1 MILDKALPLKSVAI
15 AIIAASMAGCGAH
28 GAPAPVGAS
37 TGKMVA
43 VCTISTLCSLVA
55 SVAGDAAVVRG
66 IVPVGASPETYEPTP
81 SDVVALSHA
90 RLLFENGLGLEAWMS
105 KVLAA
110 AGAADLTTVALSDS
124 IPAAYKASGN
134 PHLWMDPTFAVEY
147 VKAIQTALVAA
158 DPANAKAY
166 RANAWREVSRLTLL
180 DRWIGGRIATIPK
193 DRRAMI
199 CFHDAWYYFDRR
211 YGIKNVGA
219 IEPSPG
225 QEPSPGYFAHLIEL
239 AKTNHVRAIF
249 GEPQYSPKL
258 AAALQTGAGIKVL
271 DNLYDDTLGTGP
283 ALATYE
289 EMMRYDVGVIVSAL
303 RS

>member
-1 MILDKALPLKSVAI
+1 MILDKHACLRRAAL
-15 AIIAASMAGCGAH
+15 AAAAALLFGCGAR
-28 GAPAPVGAS
+28 GSPPPAGAS
-37 TGKMVA
+37 PGRIVV
-43 VCTISTLCSLVA
+43 VCTISTLCSLVGA
-55 SVAGDAAVVRG
+55 VAGDAAVVKG

-81 SDVVALSHA
+81 SDVVTLSHA

-110 AGAADLTTVALSDS
+110 AGAPDLTTVSLADA
-124 IPAAYKASGN
+124 IPAALKTSGN
-134 PHLWMDPTFAVEY
+134 PHLWMDPTFAAEY
-147 VKAIQTALVAA
+147 VRAIQSALAA
-158 DPANAKAY
+158 SDPAHANAY
-166 RANAWREVSRLTLL
+166 RVNAWREVSRLALL

-239 AKTNHVRAIF
+239 AKANHVRAVF
-249 GEPQYSPKL
+249 AEPQYSPKL
-258 AAALQTGAGIKVL
+258 AAALQAGAGIKVL
-271 DNLYDDTLGTGP
+271 DDLYDDTLGTGP
-283 ALATYE
+283 SLATYE
-289 EMMRYDVGVIVSAL
+289 DMMRYDVGVIVSAL
-303 RS
+303 RT